1 MAQRKGQTGN
11 PAGRPKGVPNKSSKT
26 TRDFITQ
33 LIDRNQG
40 QIVKDLKS
48 LEPKDRLMILEKLL
62 AYTVPKMTAS
72 NITIGDL
79 SNENLETLINHTV
92 KNIESGNT
100 DQ

>member
-11 PAGRPKGVPNKSSKT
+11 PAGRPKGVPNKNSKT

-33 LIDRNQG
+33 LIDKNQG

-48 LEPKDRLMILEKLL
+48 LGPKDRLMILEKLL
-62 AYTVPKMTAS
+62 VYTVPKMTAS

-79 SNENLETLINHTV
+79 SNENLETLINQTI
-92 KNIESGNT
+92 KNIENGNT